1 MLDRVVYYLALV
13 TLMAVPA
20 TLAAWVLLHMLV
32 SFWRRIG
39 PVKSLMTIV
48 AATMLVM
55 WSMYMVRDPLLRVR
69 FGVRWPLVS
78 VSVVLLA
85 LSCYLNVQVYRQVP
99 KRMALGLAE
108 VSQDDPGELVT
119 TGIYSRSRHPRFLGM
134 SLAVA
139 AVALL
144 TNFAALYVL
153 VAVYLVGISLVAI
166 LEEREL
172 AARFGSQYIEYA
184 RDVPRFVPRFRA
196 HG

>member
-1 MLDRVVYYLALV
+1 MLDRVVYYIALV

-20 TLAAWVLLHMLV
+20 TLVAWLLLHMLV

-39 PVKSLMTIV
+39 SVTSLMTIV
-48 AATMLVM
+48 AVTILVM
-55 WSMYMVRDPLLRVR
+55 WSMYLVRDPLLEVK

-78 VSVVLLA
+78 VGVVLLA

-99 KRMALGLAE
+99 KRMALGLDE
-108 VSQDDPGELVT
+108 VSSDDFGELVT
-119 TGIYSRSRHPRFLGM
+119 NGIYSRSRHPRFLGM
-134 SLAVA
+134 ALAVA
-139 AVALL
+139 AVAFL

-153 VAVYLVGISLVAI
+153 VPVYLVGITLVAI

-172 AARFGSQYIEYA
+172 VARFGSQYLEYA